1 MMIGGHGLRE
11 HFRLLAPLF
20 GLIGAIW
27 ALRLVLD
34 AAGAPFA
41 ILRLCSVTVAGA
53 LSVLLA
59 VLLIHLK
66 RFGGYANVV
75 LAAFLL
81 VLWQQLLISLAI
93 AAAAV
98 SRLQNVYSEHRFTP
112 HGAGYG
118 WHIVGHLTFG
128 LGFGV
133 LGGTAMGCLLLWL
146 IRKLVPVRV
155 SERT

>member
-1 MMIGGHGLRE
+1 MMIGGHSLRE

-27 ALRLVLD
+27 ALRWILS

-41 ILRLCSVTVAGA
+41 IVRLCSVTVAGA

-98 SRLQNVYSEHRFTP
+98 SGVQNVYSEHRFTP

-118 WHIVGHLTFG
+118 WHIAGHMTFG

-146 IRKLVPVRV
+146 IRKVVPIRV